1 MTGREERI
9 ALNEVLFRDLNE
21 RVEQIVTTLAVER
34 PDELEI
40 FCECG
45 TGHCVA
51 KLTLSL
57 ADYEGVRA
65 QPERFIVAPEHDTP
79 EVEKVIEKRAGYW
92 IVEKHEE
99 EATLARELDP
109 RS

>member
-1 MTGREERI
+1 MTGRDERI

-21 RVEQIVTTLAVER
+21 RVEQIVTTLANER
-34 PDELEI
+34 PDKLEI

-45 TGHCVA
+45 TGDCVA

-57 ADYEGVRA
+57 IDYGGVRA
-65 QPERFIVAPEHDTP
+65 HPERFIVVPDHDTP
-79 EVEKVIEKRAGYW
+79 TVERVIEKRAGYW
-92 IVEKHEE
+92 IVEKNEE

>member
-21 RVEQIVTTLAVER
+21 RVEQIVTTLAGEP
-34 PDELEI
+34 PDRLEI

-45 TGHCVA
+45 SGHCVA

-57 ADYEGVRA
+57 ADYEDIRA
-65 QPERFIVAPEHDTP
+65 HPERFIAAPGHDTP
-79 EVEKVIEKRAGYW
+79 EVERVIEKRAGYW
-92 IVEKHEE
+92 ILEKHEE
-99 EATLARELDP
+99 EASLARELDP

>member
-21 RVEQIVTTLAVER
+21 RLEQIVATLANER
-34 PDELEI
+34 PEAFEI

-51 KLTLSL
+51 KLTLPL

-65 QPERFIVAPEHDTP
+65 HPERFIVAPDHDTP
-79 EVEKVIEKRAGYW
+79 DVERIVDRRPSYW
-92 IVEKHEE
+92 TVEKHEE

>member
-21 RVEQIVTTLAVER
+21 RVEQILTTVANER
-34 PDELEI
+34 PEALEI

-45 TGHCVA
+45 TGDCVA

-65 QPERFIVAPEHDTP
+65 HPERFIVAPDHDTP
-79 EVEKVIEKRAGYW
+79 EVERVVEKRAGYW
-92 IVEKHEE
+92 VVEKHEE
-99 EATLARELDP
+99 EAPLARELDP

>member
-1 MTGREERI
+1 MTGRDERI

-21 RVEQIVTTLAVER
+21 RVEQIVTTLANER
-34 PDELEI
+34 PEGLEI

-45 TGHCVA
+45 SGECVA

-57 ADYEGVRA
+57 TDYEGVRA
-65 QPERFIVAPEHDTP
+65 HPERFIVAPDHDTP
-79 EVEKVIEKRAGYW
+79 EVERVIEKLARYW

-109 RS
+109 RP

>member
-1 MTGREERI
+1 MIGREERV

-21 RVEQIVTTLAVER
+21 RVEQIVTTLASER
-34 PDELEI
+34 PNELEI

-45 TGHCVA
+45 TGDCVA

-65 QPERFIVAPEHDTP
+65 HPERFIVAPDHDTP
-79 EVEKVIEKRAGYW
+79 NVEKVFEKRARYW

-99 EATLARELDP
+99 EATPGRELDP